1 MSKNEDKYYSAVKN
15 FYNLKKRYDKQL
27 EDKKHKIKKLSTQP
41 PMRCEDTTKLRR
53 LTENIRKIPIT
64 PIFSI

>member
-27 EDKKHKIKKLSTQP
+27 EDKKHKIKK
-41 PMRCEDTTKLRR
+41 KA
-53 LTENIRKIPIT
+53 NIGFKVPIPKD
-64 PIFSI
+64 